1 MQPLVTTEPLLVSLL
16 LGLDEIV
23 SNDLH
28 LRKGKWHLREGE
40 MAFEVR
46 GNEAI
51 TDAFDYLLL
60 GPEHNR
66 KQLMPVVNFQVHYI
80 DLLYF

>member
-40 MAFEVR
+40 MAFTE
-46 GNEAI
+46 GEM
-51 TDAFDYLLL
+51 AFV
-60 GPEHNR
+60 GWGSG
-66 KQLMPVVNFQVHYI
+66 I
-80 DLLYF
+80 